1 MILLEKNENKIKL
14 FFYFVLILV
23 SVNTI
28 WTFFEKSIF
37 GDLKHFGDSQL
48 YFCALKKYAENL
60 NPYGDMNCFGK
71 ETIMHFQYTPL
82 ALIILYPINY
92 IDLNTY
98 KYLWF
103 FLELI
108 SIIAIFFYSK
118 KIFRFKTNSLILILF
133 ILFSFGG
140 VGWSGFLSGNIS
152 IILCAIILYGIN
164 KLVEKKISLYLI
176 SIIIVSFFKP
186 YYLIFLLSGFA
197 IYKNYFFKYFFFS
210 LTSLILINVIF
221 FYFNQSL
228 YLNYVE
234 VVNIARSNIFYENF
248 GSGIGL
254 IGLLNGFIIDFNS
267 NLLNISQIFWLSV
280 VFLFSFVFIFYIKN
294 IDDNTK
300 LCFSL
305 ILSSFLNPYLMNY
318 DLYIPIISILYL
330 SESIFFYKNK
340 INNIFFSLF
349 LISFLITIH
358 DKFACLFLLSLI
370 LFLFFIHSFKNIEKR
385 IS

>member
-1 MILLEKNENKIKL
+1 M
-14 FFYFVLILV
+14 
-23 SVNTI
+23 
-28 WTFFEKSIF
+28 
-37 GDLKHFGDSQL
+37 
-48 YFCALKKYAENL
+48 
-60 NPYGDMNCFGK
+60 
-71 ETIMHFQYTPL
+71 
-82 ALIILYPINY
+82 
-92 IDLNTY
+92 
-98 KYLWF
+98 
-103 FLELI
+103 
-108 SIIAIFFYSK
+108 
-118 KIFRFKTNSLILILF
+118 
-133 ILFSFGG
+133 
-140 VGWSGFLSGNIS
+140 
-152 IILCAIILYGIN
+152 
-164 KLVEKKISLYLI
+164 
-176 SIIIVSFFKP
+176 
-186 YYLIFLLSGFA
+186 
-197 IYKNYFFKYFFFS
+197 
-210 LTSLILINVIF
+210 
-221 FYFNQSL
+221 
-228 YLNYVE
+228 E

-294 IDDNTK
+294 IDDKTK

-370 LFLFFIHSFKNIEKR
+370 LFLFFINSFKNIEKR